1 MSKSKDV
8 YIAVLAAGKGTRM
21 KSEHPKVLHTI
32 CGKPMI
38 QYVFETIDPLNAK
51 KIFAIIGHEKETLL
65 KILPKQVK
73 PVIQSK
79 RLGTGHAV
87 HQLNSHLKNETACLM
102 VLCADVPFISKGT
115 LENLLRQHQSSNG
128 SATVLTCRLKNPTDY
143 GRIIKENGNV
153 KKIVE
158 ELDASPDEKN
168 IDEVN
173 TGIYCF
179 ETDAL
184 FSSLKNISTNNKKR
198 EYYLT
203 DVIEILHSRGLKT
216 SSFLM
221 TNEDEVRGI
230 NTKIDLAWAENYKRK
245 EILNRFMLSGVTII
259 DPATTFISED
269 TKIGADTVIYPFSTI
284 EGKNTIGK
292 NCSLG
297 PQVKIKDCEIG
308 NQNNIFFSV
317 VSESIIKDKTTIG
330 PFAHIRPQTTIEN
343 EVHIGSFVEAK
354 KSFIGEKTKVGH
366 LSYLGDCIIG
376 NKVNIGAGTI
386 TCNYDGIKKHPTTI
400 ENNAFIGS
408 DSQLVAPVKIG
419 NGALVGAGSTI
430 TKDVPAHALALSRT
444 QQTNIINGAK
454 RRRHGRHKS

>member
-8 YIAVLAAGKGTRM
+8 HIAILAAGKGTRM
-21 KSEHPKVLHTI
+21 KSEYPKVLHPI

-38 QYVFETIDPLNAK
+38 QYVFEIVNALNAK
-51 KIFAIIGHEKETLL
+51 KIFVIIGHEKEILS
-65 KILPKQVK
+65 KILPKQII
-73 PVIQSK
+73 PVIQDK
-79 RLGTGHAV
+79 QLGTGHAV
-87 HQLNSHLKNETACLM
+87 NRLSGYFKGKSSCLM
-102 VLCADVPFISKGT
+102 VLCADTPFISKNT
-115 LENLLRQHQSSNG
+115 LKNLLEQHQNSCS
-128 SATVLTCRLKNPTDY
+128 SATVLTCRLKDPTDY

-158 ELDASPDEKN
+158 ELDATADEKN

-184 FSSLKNISTNNKKR
+184 FSSLKNIRTNNKKK

-203 DVIEILHSRGLKT
+203 DVIEILYSKGLKT

-221 TNEDEVRGI
+221 TNEDEIHGI
-230 NTKIDLAWAENYKRK
+230 NTRVDLAWAENYKRR
-245 EILNRFMLSGVTII
+245 EILNRFMLSGTTII
-259 DPATTFISED
+259 DPETTFISED
-269 TKIGADTVIYPFSTI
+269 TEIGADTVIHPFSLL
-284 EGKNTIGK
+284 EGKNIIGK

-297 PQVKIKDCEIG
+297 PQIKIKDCEIG

-317 VSESIIKDKTTIG
+317 VGETVIKDKTTIG

-343 EVHIGSFVEAK
+343 EAHIGSFVEAK
-354 KSFIGEKTKVGH
+354 KSFIGKKTKVGH

-376 NKVNIGAGTI
+376 NEVNIGAGTI
-386 TCNYDGIKKHPTTI
+386 TCNYDGIKKHQTII
-400 ENNAFIGS
+400 ENGAFIGS
-408 DSQLVAPVKIG
+408 DSQLVAPVQIG
-419 NGALVGAGSTI
+419 KGALVGAGSTI
-430 TKDVPAHALALSRT
+430 TKNVPTHALALSRT

-454 RRRHGRHKS
+454 RRNHDRHKS

>member
-1 MSKSKDV
+1 MSKNKDV

-21 KSEHPKVLHTI
+21 KSEYPKVLHPI

-38 QYVFETIDPLNAK
+38 QYVFEAIDPLNAK
-51 KIFAIIGHEKETLL
+51 KIFVIIGHEKEILL
-65 KILPKQVK
+65 KTLPKYAV
-73 PVIQSK
+73 PIIQNK
-79 RLGTGHAV
+79 QLGTGHAV
-87 HQLNSHLKNETACLM
+87 NQLADYFKNQAGTLI
-102 VLCADVPFISKGT
+102 VLCADAPFISKNT
-115 LENLLRQHQSSNG
+115 LKNLLEQHQNSNA
-128 SATVLTCRLKNPTDY
+128 SATVLTCRLKDPTDY
-143 GRIIKENGNV
+143 GRIVKENGDV

-158 ELDASPDEKN
+158 ELDTTADEKN

-173 TGIYCF
+173 TGMYCF

-184 FSSLKNISTNNKKR
+184 FSSLKNISTNNKKK

-203 DVIEILHSRGLKT
+203 DVIEILHSKGFKT

-221 TNEDEVRGI
+221 TNEDEIRGI

-259 DPATTFISED
+259 DPAATFISED
-269 TKIGADTVIYPFSTI
+269 TEIGVDTVIHPFSLL
-284 EGKNTIGK
+284 EGKNIIGK

-297 PQVKIKDCEIG
+297 PQIKIKDCEIG
-308 NQNNIFFSV
+308 NQSNIFFSV
-317 VSESIIKDKTTIG
+317 VSESVIKDKITIG

-343 EVHIGSFVEAK
+343 EAHIGSFVETK
-354 KSFIGEKTKVGH
+354 KSFIGKKTKVGH
-366 LSYLGDCIIG
+366 LSYLGDCVIG
-376 NKVNIGAGTI
+376 NEVNIGAGTI
-386 TCNYDGIKKHPTTI
+386 TCNYDGIKKHQTKI
-400 ENNAFIGS
+400 ENGAFIGS

-430 TKDVPAHALALSRT
+430 TKDVPAHALALSRI

-454 RRRHGRHKS
+454 RRKHGRHKS